1 MIESYVRPI
10 YQKIFCDPLARVLGK
25 NVSPNLITLT
35 GTLVGLAIIPA
46 LYYDFINLALAL
58 LMITGIFDTLDG
70 TVARLFQKDS
80 SLGTV
85 FDIIGDRIVE
95 FSIVLGLF
103 LISPETRALGCLL
116 MLGSILICVTSF
128 LVIGIFSKNESQKGF
143 HYSPGLME
151 RPEAF
156 LFFAAMMLLP
166 TLFSELAFLFTFLV
180 FLTAV
185 IRVLEFKNKMNE
197 INR

>member
-10 YQKIFCDPLARVLGK
+10 YQKTFCDPLARILGK
-25 NVSPNLITLT
+25 SVSPNFITLT
-35 GTLVGLAIIPA
+35 GTLVGLTIIPA
-46 LYYDFINLALAL
+46 LYYNFINLALAFL
-58 LMITGIFDTLDG
+58 VITGILDTLDG

-80 SLGTV
+80 SYGTV
-85 FDIIGDRIVE
+85 LDIIGDRIVE

-103 LISPETRALGCLL
+103 LVSPEVRALECLL
-116 MLGSILICVTSF
+116 MLGSILTCVTSF
-128 LVIGIFSKNESQKGF
+128 LVVGIFSENESQKGF

-156 LFFAAMMLLP
+156 FFFAAMMLLP

-180 FLTAV
+180 FLTAA
-185 IRVLEFKNKMNE
+185 IRVLEFKKMNE
-197 INR
+197 IKR

>member
-25 NVSPNLITLT
+25 SFSPNALT
-35 GTLVGLAIIPA
+35 FLGTLVGVVILPA
-46 LYYDFINLALAL
+46 LYYDFINMALAL
-58 LMITGIFDTLDG
+58 LVITGIFDTLDG

-80 SLGTV
+80 YLGTV

-103 LISPETRALGCLL
+103 LLSPETRALGCLL

-197 INR
+197 INI

>member
-1 MIESYVRPI
+1 MIESYVRPF

-25 NVSPNLITLT
+25 SFSPNALT
-35 GTLVGLAIIPA
+35 FLGTLVGIAILPA
-46 LYYDFINLALAL
+46 LYYDFVSLALTL
-58 LMITGIFDTLDG
+58 LVITGIFDTLDG
-70 TVARLFQKDS
+70 TIARLFRKDS
-80 SLGTV
+80 PFGTV
-85 FDIIGDRIVE
+85 IDIIGDRTVE

-103 LISPETRALGCLL
+103 IMSPETRALECLL

-128 LVIGIFSKNESQKGF
+128 LVVGIFSDNESQKGF

-166 TLFSELAFLFTFLV
+166 LLFSELAFLFAFLV
-180 FLTAV
+180 FLTAG
-185 IRVLEFKNKMNE
+185 IRVMEFRGNQSH
-197 INR
+197 R

>member
-1 MIESYVRPI
+1 MIESYVRPF

-25 NVSPNLITLT
+25 SFSPNTLT
-35 GTLVGLAIIPA
+35 FLGTLIGVAILPA
-46 LYYDFINLALAL
+46 LYCDFISLALAL
-58 LMITGIFDTLDG
+58 LVITGIFDTLDG

-80 SLGTV
+80 SYGTV
-85 FDIIGDRIVE
+85 IDIIGDRIVE

-103 LISPETRALGCLL
+103 LVSPETRALECFL

-128 LVIGIFSKNESQKGF
+128 LVVGIFSGNESEKGF

-156 LFFAAMMLLP
+156 LFFALMI
-166 TLFSELAFLFTFLV
+166 LFPSFFQELALLFTFLV

-185 IRVLEFKNKMNE
+185 LRVMEFKNKMNE

>member
-1 MIESYVRPI
+1 MIESYVRPF
-10 YQKIFCDPLARVLGK
+10 YQKIFCDPLARILGK
-25 NVSPNLITLT
+25 NFSPNTLT
-35 GTLVGLAIIPA
+35 FLGTLVGVAILPA
-46 LYYDFINLALAL
+46 LFYDFVSLALTL
-58 LMITGIFDTLDG
+58 LVITGIFDTLDG

-80 SLGTV
+80 SYGTV
-85 FDIIGDRIVE
+85 IDIIGDRIVE

-103 LISPETRALGCLL
+103 LVSPETRALGCLL

-128 LVIGIFSKNESQKGF
+128 LVVGIFSENESQKGF

-166 TLFSELAFLFTFLV
+166 TLFSALALLFTFLV
-180 FLTAV
+180 FLTAA
-185 IRVLEFKNKMNE
+185 IRVLEFKKNEWNK
-197 INR
+197 

>member
-10 YQKIFCDPLARVLGK
+10 YQKTFCDPLARILGK
-25 NVSPNLITLT
+25 SVSPNFITLM
-35 GTLVGLAIIPA
+35 GTLVGIAIIPA
-46 LYYDFINLALAL
+46 LHYDFINLGLAL
-58 LMITGIFDTLDG
+58 LVTTGIFDTLDG

-80 SLGTV
+80 SYGTV
-85 FDIIGDRIVE
+85 LDITGDRIVE

-103 LISPETRALGCLL
+103 FVSPETRTLGCLL

-128 LVIGIFSKNESQKGF
+128 LVVGIFSEKQSQKGF

-180 FLTAV
+180 FLTAALRV
-185 IRVLEFKNKMNE
+185 IEFKNHQKQNE
-197 INR
+197 